1 MGFRPETIGQYLK
14 LAVDYMNLGA
24 KTFTKYRFLL
34 LKVDL
39 VHAMNPMYKLKVPET
54 GLKPPLCQSQ
64 PDLSVALKQT
74 DKLFLKTAST
84 KRPLCQQ
91 NGHCT
96 PLGL

>member
-1 MGFRPETIGQYLK
+1 
-14 LAVDYMNLGA
+14 MNLGA
-24 KTFTKYRFLL
+24 KTLTKYRFLL

-74 DKLFLKTAST
+74 DKLFEDSFDKTTTLSAKRTLYTVRTLKF
-84 KRPLCQQ
+84 
-91 NGHCT
+91 
-96 PLGL
+96 